1 MPGTHIIYNVTISVD
16 ETHKSNW
23 IRWMLDEHLREMMG
37 TGCFLG
43 FRFCELHTEQDLGPT
58 YTVQYELASKEDLDT
73 YEQKFAPEMRSKGA
87 QKFGE
92 KALAFRST
100 MTVLAKG
107 ELRNQ

>member
-1 MPGTHIIYNVTISVD
+1 MTKTHIIYNVTISVD
-16 ETHKSNW
+16 KNMTSNW
-23 IRWMLDEHLREMMG
+23 MNWMLNEHLRDMMG

-58 YTVQYELASKEDLDT
+58 YTVQYELASQGDLDK
-73 YEQKFAPEMRSKGA
+73 YEQNFAPQMRAKGA
-87 QKFGE
+87 QLFGE

-107 ELRNQ
+107 ELRDQ

>member
-1 MPGTHIIYNVTISVD
+1 MN
-16 ETHKSNW
+16 
-23 IRWMLDEHLREMMG
+23 WMLDEHLREMMG

-58 YTVQYELASKEDLDT
+58 YTVQYELASQEDLER
-73 YEQKFAPEMRSKGA
+73 YKQNFAQKMQAKGA
-87 QKFGE
+87 QLFGE

-107 ELRNQ
+107 ELRDQ